1 MAGGVVA
8 RGLAIAGAI
17 CWLVVVLTH
26 VAERWQ
32 LWPSMGWGQTDSP
45 GHYLDLTSAL
55 AGAVFLL
62 AAYLVYRNSNRDF
75 QP

>member
-1 MAGGVVA
+1 MV
-8 RGLAIAGAI
+8 RGLVIAGAT

-32 LWPSMGWGQTDSP
+32 AWPSMGWGQTGSP

-62 AAYLVYRNSNRDF
+62 AAYLAYRNSN
-75 QP
+75 